1 MKNLS
6 KRIDELTNFDY
17 NVLVK
22 GACCMLK
29 IKNLTIG
36 DGIPKICVPMCS
48 ANEEQLIKEADE
60 IAAKHVDIAEWRMDH
75 YENVFD
81 IKRVVSFAETLKKH
95 LADTLLLC
103 TFRTGREG
111 GNPIAFDDNLYFD
124 MNKALIKSRHLDMID
139 LELFMDKLRL
149 KELIATAHIY
159 GVHVI
164 MSNHDFHR
172 TPGKEELM
180 TRLMTMKRME
190 ADILKIAVMPKNEE
204 DLLTLLEVTQ
214 QMKSRV
220 PKQAISDDIH
230 GQNERIIV
238 KNQWERFFGWRSTL
252 WENGE
257 NRAEWLRA
265 IRKKQVNTAI
275 HYGPSAAAHEQQYY
289 KANVANSLQDGNYHT
304 YSLDW
309 DENNL
314 TISIDNVKFHT
325 FDISSNTYF
334 HDNFYILF
342 NLAVGGAF
350 TGITDINKLTGLKDG
365 QKVNMY
371 IDWVKIL

>member
-159 GVHVI
+159 GIHVI

-220 PKQAISDDIH
+220 PKQALVTISMGKQGLLSRISGEIFGSSITFATMH
-230 GQNERIIV
+230 GQ
-238 KNQWERFFGWRSTL
+238 
-252 WENGE
+252 
-257 NRAEWLRA
+257 
-265 IRKKQVNTAI
+265 
-275 HYGPSAAAHEQQYY
+275 SAPGQIPYEE
-289 KANVANSLQDGNYHT
+289 L
-304 YSLDW
+304 
-309 DENNL
+309 
-314 TISIDNVKFHT
+314 
-325 FDISSNTYF
+325 
-334 HDNFYILF
+334 
-342 NLAVGGAF
+342 
-350 TGITDINKLTGLKDG
+350 
-365 QKVNMY
+365 QKVLQMIHQNLMSDE
-371 IDWVKIL
+371 I